1 MQITLQAA
9 LTRAL
14 PIALLLA
21 ASPQAATADTATQIV
36 FTDNAVSAAGQWVRQ
51 NNDGIA
57 IAVRL
62 GSDTPIS
69 PRTIEQALRSD
80 FAEHGVHRLRF
91 YFERGGNGGSSAVY
105 QSSNHVWGPFGL
117 ADARNQVGVAARQ
130 LRFEINRGLN

>member
-1 MQITLQAA
+1 MQNTLQVA
-9 LTRAL
+9 LTNAL
-14 PIALLLA
+14 LLALLLA
-21 ASPQAATADTATQIV
+21 ASPQAANANTATQV
-36 FTDNAVSAAGQWVRQ
+36 AFTDNAVSAAGQWARQ

-69 PRTIEQALRSD
+69 PDTIEQALRRD

-91 YFERGGNGGSSAVY
+91 YFERSGSGGSSAVY

-117 ADARNQVGVAARQ
+117 AEARGQVEVAARQ
-130 LRFEINRGLN
+130 LRFEIDRGLN